1 MQLLHK
7 NQENFCLPTIF
18 QMGPGKKNRP
28 FWPTFWIF
36 EPNRTQPRHPKIDFE
51 ISIFRFSKSDFR
63 TSRDPC
69 FRIFSKKCVFRGSVC
84 ENEKVDLGI
93 APQLF
98 LSSNRARKRYKNIA
112 CSQRKVSRI
121 RPKKNAK
128 IDFCQKIARPKK
140 NVSQKCSKFLWDH
153 KKTPIKRCKKRI
165 SKIFFGT
172 HFFSKIE
179 KSKIWNPKISKV
191 VWVGLSSEIQKV
203 VKMGSFLRLDPLEKR
218 FEGKNS
224 PDFSLSNASIFGPF
238 RFIFRPEMTFWNFR
252 KFFELLGRC
261 SKLSKGSK
269 QCFWAD
275 F

>member
-7 NQENFCLPTIF
+7 NQENFCLPTVF

-84 ENEKVDLGI
+84 ENEKVNLGI

-121 RPKKNAK
+121 RPRETHFSKK
-128 IDFCQKIARPKK
+128 FQK
-140 NVSQKCSKFLWDH
+140 VQK
-153 KKTPIKRCKKRI
+153 
-165 SKIFFGT
+165 T
-172 HFFSKIE
+172 HFFE
-179 KSKIWNPKISKV
+179 KSGFPKWKSISAKKFAFFSPFWARKSATFEKKFPTRFFDQPPSVLGWVRKSKKWVKKV
-191 VWVGLSSEIQKV
+191 DFFSRAP
-203 VKMGSFLRLDPLEKR
+203 FEKWL
-218 FEGKNS
+218 EGKNS
-224 PDFSLSNASIFGPF
+224 PDFYVATASIFEPF
-238 RFIFRPEMTFWNFR
+238 RFNLGAESTF
-252 KFFELLGRC
+252 
-261 SKLSKGSK
+261 
-269 QCFWAD
+269 
-275 F
+275 